1 MHIIYR
7 NLFTKLRIDNFQ
19 TQERLEPMSRFK
31 IRKLMAIMKHIAD
44 MPAGEIALSNP
55 ILNRRLKKIQ
65 REEPHAI
72 DTSIE
77 TIYLLRIIVSNVNA
91 TMNYGMPVRGIIQLG
106 QYLRSRGDKV
116 DFVKLE
122 HWLAKLHIAR
132 LAQLQGSVLTSLLGF
147 SKDELPFVKRI
158 ERNAIPL
165 TLRSISNIERD
176 EAQHAGQDNDL
187 PPHNTRKLLCRNIS
201 YLTYA
206 PMETIGNLLSNF
218 SKSLPK
224 IEE

>member
-1 MHIIYR
+1 
-7 NLFTKLRIDNFQ
+7 
-19 TQERLEPMSRFK
+19 
-31 IRKLMAIMKHIAD
+31 MKHIAD

-72 DTSIE
+72 ETSIE

-147 SKDELPFVKRI
+147 SKEELPFVKRI
-158 ERNAIPL
+158 ERNAVPL

-176 EAQHAGQDNDL
+176 EAQHAGQDNGL

-201 YLTYA
+201 YFTYA

>member
-158 ERNAIPL
+158 ERNAVPL

-187 PPHNTRKLLCRNIS
+187 PPYNTRRLLCRNIS

>member
-1 MHIIYR
+1 
-7 NLFTKLRIDNFQ
+7 
-19 TQERLEPMSRFK
+19 
-31 IRKLMAIMKHIAD
+31 MAIMKHIAD

-132 LAQLQGSVLTSLLGF
+132 LAQLQGSRRRSSPPSSLRRTG
-147 SKDELPFVKRI
+147 SC
-158 ERNAIPL
+158 
-165 TLRSISNIERD
+165 SRD
-176 EAQHAGQDNDL
+176 
-187 PPHNTRKLLCRNIS
+187 
-201 YLTYA
+201 
-206 PMETIGNLLSNF
+206 
-218 SKSLPK
+218 
-224 IEE
+224 

>member
-1 MHIIYR
+1 
-7 NLFTKLRIDNFQ
+7 
-19 TQERLEPMSRFK
+19 
-31 IRKLMAIMKHIAD
+31 MAIMKHIAD

-55 ILNRRLKKIQ
+55 ILDRRLKKIQ

-147 SKDELPFVKRI
+147 SKDELPFVKRV
-158 ERNAIPL
+158 ERNAVPL
-165 TLRSISNIERD
+165 TLRSISNIGRD

-187 PPHNTRKLLCRNIS
+187 PPYNTRRLLCRNIS

>member
-55 ILNRRLKKIQ
+55 ILDRRLKKIQ

-147 SKDELPFVKRI
+147 SKDELPFVKRV
-158 ERNAIPL
+158 ERNAVPL
-165 TLRSISNIERD
+165 TLRSISNIGRD

-187 PPHNTRKLLCRNIS
+187 PPYNTRRLLCRNIS

>member
-147 SKDELPFVKRI
+147 QQRRTSFREADRAECRSADPPFHQ
-158 ERNAIPL
+158 
-165 TLRSISNIERD
+165 
-176 EAQHAGQDNDL
+176 QHR
-187 PPHNTRKLLCRNIS
+187 T
-201 YLTYA
+201 
-206 PMETIGNLLSNF
+206 
-218 SKSLPK
+218 
-224 IEE
+224 

>member
-147 SKDELPFVKRI
+147 SKEELPFVKRV
-158 ERNAIPL
+158 ERNAVPL

-176 EAQHAGQDNDL
+176 EAQHVGQDNGL

-201 YLTYA
+201 YFTYA

>member
-91 TMNYGMPVRGIIQLG
+91 TMNHGMPVRGIIQLG

-147 SKDELPFVKRI
+147 SKDELPFVKRV
-158 ERNAIPL
+158 ERNAVPL
-165 TLRSISNIERD
+165 TLRSISNIGRD

-187 PPHNTRKLLCRNIS
+187 PPYNTRRLLCRNIS